1 MAKRI
6 TSLLLVVLLLAGV
19 VPAALAGAASA
30 DEIAALEPAGTE
42 PEVTEV
48 PTAPETTEEPTA
60 PEVTEPATEPE
71 PTEKSTDS
79 LDDLKNL
86 QFEIDTGVYETYIL
100 EHMDLALVGSGDT
113 LTPYD
118 LISVKQTLVSGEKLD
133 ALGGSHTIDG
143 MWADDDGDGL
153 SDYADALLI
162 QKSTDVYLYQVSEDA
177 AYLVG
182 YVDTLNAPNYR
193 VEDHLF
199 AENTSEGN
207 LISGCIY
214 DEETGLVYVPVSE
227 SIREDEDGHLLIG
240 RLQIQLLYVSA
251 AQIPIVAAFSAAA
264 YESTSSSLFS
274 SAIRVEV
281 IRPDKETSA
290 VRTVSVG
297 LMDTYISLS
306 VETGDSYIDYVTI
319 NGCPI
324 ERTDWEYTDGTLLI
338 AQQPASVDS
347 VTVVLKDP
355 EDTSV
360 TLGDIIGASA
370 ISTVAY
376 GTSMSNLTSYYPDT
390 WQLDQVPAV
399 GQSATFGLTGTK
411 GHYGATLTFDNN
423 ADVKTYYSTTAYSM
437 TEGYYG
443 SYNGGGAVNP
453 IALIAVVTNYT
464 KLQYYPG
471 LIDDWVRSVGDGL
484 FKRVTIPAGTYHI
497 GSIEVTLP
505 EDFDGSLDCAHIG
518 VSWSLSDASGSTP
531 NYDPSYPE
539 SQCVKLTILE
549 VKINADGKSGSMMV
563 GFAAPTTLTQAGTGA
578 YLIRWRI
585 GSTGSLKI
593 VKATSDGNAGAARGW
608 NFNVFKTN
616 TDSRP
621 TLVTGPT
628 DQTPS
633 GWTWLGWCT
642 TSTNASDPS
651 YTWTDLEPGWYTVQ
665 ESINNDTSVYDLDL
679 NYHYVQVVEDETASA
694 AVVTV
699 TNTKKER
706 EVTLLKSIH
715 ASDACIEQIKDNP
728 MYSLAGAKYQVSVGG
743 TVMETLTTDANGRA
757 VSAKKYAIGTVI
769 TVQEISAPS
778 GFKLDGATYSLTITD
793 GTNTVYVADEPVFDP
808 PFAITKV
815 DKDTTVPQ
823 GNGSFSGA
831 VFKWEYYANTSWSGT
846 PTRTWYF
853 QTNADGVA
861 RYTSGYLASGYT
873 SDALYI
879 GNSGTYQLPLG
890 TVKIT
895 EIKNSLG
902 YIVLLDALY
911 CTIAADSSAT
921 DGANVVWTTASSTHI
936 VNMASGNFG
945 IFEPIDTSKFGSL
958 TIQKADRENGSTTPG
973 WVSFAGCEFTVYN
986 RSTNAVKIGDAIIQ
1000 PGSVCCVLT
1009 VGSDGKASTGSIFPV
1024 GTYEVKETKGN
1035 EYYEQNSSW
1044 SHSFIINGTTDNPS
1058 FTIACSNILRP
1069 ASIRLEKVGT
1079 SGQDVFGAKFLL
1091 EWSEDGST
1099 WNPVTKS
1106 SDIIMGGCS
1115 STGLDENGCLTTGSD
1130 GKITFEGLY
1139 PVVYYRITEVE
1150 APEGYQLLKEPILV
1164 KQLLPENEFQASYQ
1178 VVNDD
1183 VFRLPATGGAFWKVL
1198 LGVCLACAAMML
1210 ALFQVTGKWE
1220 D

>member
-19 VPAALAGAASA
+19 VPVTLAGSASA
-30 DEIAALEPAGTE
+30 DEIAAAEPVFTE
-42 PEVTEV
+42 PESTETITEPDVTEASTEPESTGEPTV
-48 PTAPETTEEPTA
+48 PEMTIPETS
-60 PEVTEPATEPE
+60 EPATEPAL
-71 PTEKSTDS
+71 TEESTDPS
-79 LDDLKNL
+79 EDSEELEF
-86 QFEIDTGVYETYIL
+86 QFAIDAGVYEKYIL
-100 EHMDLALVGSGDT
+100 EHMDSSLVGSGDT
-113 LTPYD
+113 LIPYD
-118 LISVKQTLVSGEKLD
+118 LLTVKQTLVSGETLD

-143 MWADDDGDGL
+143 LWTDHNGDGL
-153 SDYADALLI
+153 SDYDDALLI
-162 QKSTDVYLYQVSEDA
+162 QKGAEVYLYMVSEDA
-177 AYLVG
+177 PYLVG

-199 AENTSEGN
+199 AENTNEGN
-207 LISGCIY
+207 LLSGCIY
-214 DEETGLVYVPVSE
+214 DAETGLVYVPVGE
-227 SIREDEDGHLLIG
+227 SLRVDETGKLLIG
-240 RLQIQLLYVSA
+240 RVQIQLLYVSA
-251 AQIPIVAAFSAAA
+251 AQIPIAAAFSAAA

-281 IRPDKETSA
+281 IQPDKETSA
-290 VRTVSVG
+290 VRTVSVS
-297 LMDTYISLS
+297 LMDTYISLN
-306 VETGDSYIDYVTI
+306 VETGDSHIDYVTI

-355 EDTSV
+355 EDTSI

-370 ISTVAY
+370 ISTFAY

-390 WQLDQVPAV
+390 WQLDQAPTV

-471 LIDDWVRSVGDGL
+471 LIDDWARSVGDGL

-518 VSWSLSDASGSTP
+518 VSWTLNNASGSTP

-578 YLIRWRI
+578 YLIRW
-585 GSTGSLKI
+585 KI
-593 VKATSDGNAGAARGW
+593 ADDKQGL
-608 NFNVFKTN
+608 
-616 TDSRP
+616 
-621 TLVTGPT
+621 TL
-628 DQTPS
+628 S
-633 GWTWLGWCT
+633 K
-642 TSTNASDPS
+642 
-651 YTWTDLEPGWYTVQ
+651 
-665 ESINNDTSVYDLDL
+665 SID
-679 NYHYVQVVEDETASA
+679 ASA
-694 AVVTV
+694 AC
-699 TNTKKER
+699 
-706 EVTLLKSIH
+706 
-715 ASDACIEQIKDNP
+715 AAQIKDNP

-769 TVQEISAPS
+769 TVKEISAPS
-778 GFKLDGATYSLTITD
+778 GFKLDGTAYSLTITD

-815 DKDTTVPQ
+815 DKDATVPQ

-846 PTRTWYF
+846 PMRTWYF
-853 QTNADGVA
+853 STDANGVVDY
-861 RYTSGYLASGYT
+861 RSSSLASGYA

-879 GNSGTYQLPLG
+879 NTDGYNQIPLG

-895 EIKNSLG
+895 EICNSLG
-902 YIVLLDALY
+902 YTVLPDSLY
-911 CTIAADSSAT
+911 CSISADPSSAS
-921 DGANVVWTTASSTHI
+921 GASVAWTTDSWTYLM
-936 VNMASGNFG
+936 NMATGNYG
-945 IFEPIDTSKFGSL
+945 IYEPIDISKFGSL
-958 TIQKADRENGSTTPG
+958 TIQKEDRENGSTAPG
-973 WVSFAGCEFTVYN
+973 WASFAGCEFTVYN

-1000 PGSVCCVLT
+1000 PGGVCCILT

-1058 FTIACSNILRP
+1058 FTIACFNILRP

-1079 SGQDVFGAKFLL
+1079 SGQAVSGAKFLL

-1115 STGLDENGCLTTGSD
+1115 STGLDENGCLTTESD
-1130 GKITFEGLY
+1130 GTAVFTGLH
-1139 PVVYYRITEVE
+1139 PTIHYRVTEVE

-1183 VFRLPATGGAFWKVL
+1183 VFRLPATGGGAFWKVL
-1198 LGVCLACAAMML
+1198 LGIGLACTAMML